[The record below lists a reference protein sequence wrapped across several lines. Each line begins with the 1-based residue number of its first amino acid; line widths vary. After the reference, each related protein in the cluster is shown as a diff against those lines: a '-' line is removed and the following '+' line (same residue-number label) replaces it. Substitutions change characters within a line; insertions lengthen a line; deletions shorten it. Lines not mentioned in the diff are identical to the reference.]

1 MLKTYVEAR
10 ELVRKYLDNEKGSV
24 SMEWIML
31 GLLGVALVGIVVT
44 ALGESD
50 GSTIASAITSKIA
63 EFINGI
69 GSGGN

>member
-1 MLKTYVEAR
+1 MANMYGKAQQWF
-10 ELVRKYLDNEKGSV
+10 RKYLDNEKGSV

-50 GSTIASAITSKIA
+50 GSTIASAITEKIA

-69 GSGGN
+69 GSEG

>member
-1 MLKTYVEAR
+1 MMLKQYVQLKTMVEKM
-10 ELVRKYLDNEKGSV
+10 VNNEKGSV

-50 GSTIASAITSKIA
+50 GSNIANAITDKIA
-63 EFINGI
+63 EFIESI
-69 GSGGN
+69 G

>member
-1 MLKTYVEAR
+1 MMKQYVQLKTMVDNF
-10 ELVRKYLDNEKGSV
+10 VRNEKGSV

-50 GSTIASAITSKIA
+50 GSSIANAITDKIA
-63 EFINGI
+63 EFIESI
-69 GSGGN
+69 G